1 MVKIRRKLF
10 LMVVFGIFCCMNV
23 IASSAAMST
32 VSLYGDTVYVI
43 KTNGDLLRAKLPS
56 DDIQTEKLL
65 ENVIHI
71 SKEYAVTEDGS
82 LWTWGNRSQ
91 FFYNGNGSWD
101 NITEPCKVMENVKSV
116 LAGADHTLIIKNDG
130 SLWGIGWN
138 LYGQLAQGMKVG
150 GSYQPEYIYE
160 PVYIMDNVISAKAGY
175 NHSIVLKS
183 DGTVWTF
190 GNNEYGQLGT
200 GSDVIMSNK
209 PSEVLDNA
217 KAVYAGGDSCFAI
230 LNDEKNTLCRWGTN
244 YAGRL
249 GGPKEL
255 DKYLPESYLNG
266 VKTVSALWGYTL
278 VTKNDGALWA
288 YGETENAERVQTLEW
303 NGGEGY
309 KAFID
314 TPVQIT
320 GDVECVVAQQN
331 GEGGTALVLKNNG
344 ELYLFELTGEEEQQY
359 TLTKILDEVRL
370 SDETPGIHQKL
381 VVSVSEIGINILLN
395 DELVTFPDAQP
406 FVDENDRTQ
415 IPIRVLAELLD
426 FDVGWNGDTLTAE
439 LTKDDAV
446 ITIKIGESQITKNGE
461 AIAIDTAARVIN
473 DRTYIPLRAVGEA
486 LGCEVEWD
494 QN

>member
-381 VVSVSEIGINILLN
+381 VVSVSEMGINILLN
-395 DELVTFPDAQP
+395 DKSVQFPDAEP
-406 FVDENDRTQ
+406 FVDENNRTQ
-415 IPIRVLAELLD
+415 IPVRALAELLD
-426 FDVGWNGDTLTAE
+426 FNVSWNGDTLTAE
-439 LTKDDAV
+439 LTKDDTV
-446 ITIKIGESQITKNGE
+446 VTIKIGENQITKNGE
-461 AIAIDTAARVIN
+461 TIEMDTAAKVVN
-473 DRTYIPLRAVGEA
+473 DRTYIPLRFVGEA
-486 LGCEVEWD
+486 LGCDVEWE
-494 QN
+494 N